1 LLVLSNLFI
10 CNIISNF
17 SGNENV
23 RKNIKKTAG
32 NILQLT
38 LPFPQADT
46 NEIGQRK
53 KVGNIQRNG
62 QLFHSLSPPL

>member
-1 LLVLSNLFI
+1 M
-10 CNIISNF
+10 ISNF

-23 RKNIKKTAG
+23 RKNIKQAAG

-46 NEIGQRK
+46 NEIDQCK
-53 KVGNIQRNG
+53 KVGNIQCNG
-62 QLFHSLSPPL
+62 QLFHSLCPLRYE